1 MDVQGFAKKMMG
13 DWVTATQNTPIET
26 LEDGWQVVHPDEAK
40 LRAAGLS
47 EEQIAS
53 LDLRNGGNID
63 DEGNVLYL
71 DDKRLARKEHANQP
85 MYENKP
91 DSTDGVPAM
100 WEFMEQNVME
110 AKPENWEM
118 VKKEFQT
125 IVALAQAGNP
135 QEPGTSTAKT
145 IELGMGLGG
154 STHGVML
161 PLNIDL
167 TDDEKATSTTVPI
180 DLIDQAIDEAE
191 FIGGMQKCVCRD
203 IGNCQDYPLDCACL
217 FFNMAGKK
225 VVANG
230 MAVEMTKEEAKRRVR
245 RAADAGLV
253 GHALWIEV
261 EQLVWGFANS
271 KMTEFFE
278 ICFCCPCCCVA
289 QACSRVQARQGKMFL
304 TPSGFT
310 AVVDHSKCV
319 GCGKCAQEGPGC
331 PEDAIAFR
339 GDGKMVVNQEYCIG
353 CGLCRRGCP
362 EGAIRIT
369 QTMPMRQSIHE
380 HFEKEAR
387 IDLVMDRC
395 TV

>member
-180 DLIDQAIDEAE
+180 DLIDHRPSTRPSSSAA
-191 FIGGMQKCVCRD
+191 CRS
-203 IGNCQDYPLDCACL
+203 AS
-217 FFNMAGKK
+217 
-225 VVANG
+225 
-230 MAVEMTKEEAKRRVR
+230 
-245 RAADAGLV
+245 AATSAT
-253 GHALWIEV
+253 ARTTRWT
-261 EQLVWGFANS
+261 A
-271 KMTEFFE
+271 
-278 ICFCCPCCCVA
+278 P
-289 QACSRVQARQGKMFL
+289 ACSSTWPARRSWQ
-304 TPSGFT
+304 T
-310 AVVDHSKCV
+310 AW
-319 GCGKCAQEGPGC
+319 PW
-331 PEDAIAFR
+331 R
-339 GDGKMVVNQEYCIG
+339 
-353 CGLCRRGCP
+353 
-362 EGAIRIT
+362 
-369 QTMPMRQSIHE
+369 
-380 HFEKEAR
+380 
-387 IDLVMDRC
+387 
-395 TV
+395 